1 MILKSGAIFIG
12 ILSILLVFLEKNLP
26 IQPPLTLEELPK
38 SVQDWEQKGRY
49 LDVFGHKMFVIQEG
63 LISKDQDVVVFFHG
77 FPTSSYD
84 YAKPLPY
91 LKQFFPN
98 QQLVFF
104 DHIGF
109 GFSDKP
115 QQDYE
120 YTLHDHAENAL
131 ELLRQLKIKSAH
143 IVSHDMGDSVLTEVL
158 LRRHLKLIPDYF
170 NDFFKSV
177 TFTNGGMHYD
187 SINMRLGQ
195 IILNNPYFGR
205 FFSSLFS
212 RLPPQINSAISHKQ
226 LTSIWSPNADP
237 NDRDQDIEAIRAL
250 IRFKSGE
257 ILTHKTVAY
266 LKDRARFESRWY
278 RALKQ
283 IDIPVMLFWG
293 DSDAVAPM
301 AIPKHL
307 ATNVIPA
314 EKLTGKFLKGTGHFL
329 MLEKPKEWSQTLAQF
344 IWVRTPDSSG

>member
-1 MILKSGAIFIG
+1 MILKSGAIFIAV
-12 ILSILLVFLEKNLP
+12 LSILLVFLEKQLP
-26 IQPPLTLEELPK
+26 IQPPLSLEELPK
-38 SVQDWEQKGRY
+38 SVQDWEKKGQY

-63 LISKDQDVVVFFHG
+63 QISNDQDVVVFFHG

-98 QQLVFF
+98 HKLVFF

-115 QQDYE
+115 LQDYE

-131 ELLRQLKIKSAH
+131 ELLRQLKIKSGH

-195 IILNNPYFGR
+195 ILLNDPYFGR

-212 RLPPQINSAISHKQ
+212 RLPQEINSVIGHRQ
-226 LTSIWSPNADP
+226 LASIWSPNAD
-237 NDRDQDIEAIRAL
+237 NDDRDQDIEAIRAM
-250 IRFKSGE
+250 IRFKSGDT
-257 ILTHKTVAY
+257 LNHKTVSY

-307 ATNVIPA
+307 ATHIIPA
-314 EKLTGKFLKGTGHFL
+314 GKLTAKLLKDVGHFL

-344 IWVRTPDSSG
+344 IKSTNIS

>member
-1 MILKSGAIFIG
+1 MISIFF
-12 ILSILLVFLEKNLP
+12 LLL
-26 IQPPLTLEELPK
+26 
-38 SVQDWEQKGRY
+38 
-49 LDVFGHKMFVIQEG
+49 
-63 LISKDQDVVVFFHG
+63 
-77 FPTSSYD
+77 
-84 YAKPLPY
+84 
-91 LKQFFPN
+91 
-98 QQLVFF
+98 
-104 DHIGF
+104 
-109 GFSDKP
+109 
-115 QQDYE
+115 
-120 YTLHDHAENAL
+120 DHAENAL

-170 NDFFKSV
+170 DNFFKSV

-187 SINMRLGQ
+187 SINMRMGQ

-212 RLPPQINSAISHKQ
+212 RLPPKINSIIGHKQ
-226 LTSIWSPNADP
+226 LASIWSPNHADL

-301 AIPKHL
+301 DIPKHL

-314 EKLTGKFLKGTGHFL
+314 GKLTGKFLKDTGHFL
-329 MLEKPKEWSQTLAQF
+329 MLEKPKEWSQTLSQF
-344 IWVRTPDSSG
+344 ILPKRVLSN